1 MSKEDLII
9 QILIRGLKQIVKN
22 LERLKE
28 KNKK

>member
-1 MSKEDLII
+1 MTKEDLII

>member
-1 MSKEDLII
+1 MTKEDLII

-22 LERLKE
+22 LERLKD